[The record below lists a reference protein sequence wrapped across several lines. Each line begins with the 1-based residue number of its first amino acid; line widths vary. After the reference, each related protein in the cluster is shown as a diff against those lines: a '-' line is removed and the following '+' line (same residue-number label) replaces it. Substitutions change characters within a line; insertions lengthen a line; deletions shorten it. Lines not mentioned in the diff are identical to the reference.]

1 MAPRPNAAT
10 NTRAERRNQPPGE
23 PVSTLR
29 GAGVAGRAAVIAG
42 AVSECDES
50 ASRANA
56 RSRVDWKRGAGFLFQ
71 TTLDDAGQRWRN
83 VSPASEVGQIILE
96 DRRHRVDR
104 RVAPERTPARQHFV
118 QHDAEGEDVRAMV
131 SRKAAHLLRGH
142 VADGA
147 EDRVRRRCS
156 PSTASPVAR
165 AGRGR
170 VGLRELGETEVEDF
184 DALVGGDED
193 VFRLQVAMDDALVVR
208 GGKPAG
214 ELHRVR
220 ESLADKKPR
229 ACRVRNRPLVA
240 GRKPVAQ
247 RLALE
252 QLRDDVRRAVVL
264 ADVVDIQNVRM
275 VQRGRRARLL
285 LEAGQ
290 TPAIPGECGR

>member
-1 MAPRPNAAT
+1 
-10 NTRAERRNQPPGE
+10 
-23 PVSTLR
+23 
-29 GAGVAGRAAVIAG
+29 
-42 AVSECDES
+42 
-50 ASRANA
+50 
-56 RSRVDWKRGAGFLFQ
+56 
-71 TTLDDAGQRWRN
+71 
-83 VSPASEVGQIILE
+83 
-96 DRRHRVDR
+96 
-104 RVAPERTPARQHFV
+104 
-118 QHDAEGEDVRAMV
+118 MV
-131 SRKAAHLLRGH
+131 SRKATYLLWGH

-147 EDRVRRRCS
+147 QHESGVGLRLRLRRH
-156 PSTASPVAR
+156 VAR

-193 VFRLQVAMDDALVVR
+193 VLRLQVAMDDALVMR

-220 ESLADKKPR
+220 EGLADEKPR
-229 ACRVRNRPLVA
+229 ACRVRSRPLVA

-290 TPAIPGECGR
+290 TPAVPGERGRQHFDGHIAAQAGIADTVDFAHPARPEQSEHFVHADAIACGEGHL